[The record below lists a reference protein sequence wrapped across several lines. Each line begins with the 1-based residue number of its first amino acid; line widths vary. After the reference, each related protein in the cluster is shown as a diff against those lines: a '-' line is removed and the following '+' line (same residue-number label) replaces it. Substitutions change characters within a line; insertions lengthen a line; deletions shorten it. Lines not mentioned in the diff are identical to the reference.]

1 MINSKPLMFI
11 SVLSVIVLLTGCDNA
26 MSVEDYQ
33 GHVTRTLLGAGD
45 TELPDLAYS
54 INITLNYMYCAEEL
68 ACVIPGEMEDFR
80 EVAMAEAAYFGI
92 YFKRI
97 CKDVNAPQL
106 LTQDHERLCDNLNF
120 IRTELNSLAH
130 AAQLA
135 RDYLRSVS
143 VDLGNPEDIA
153 EVRKSIEGLTTQMIN
168 GKAAIQDALRDLQQ
182 IAWLDTIAQKIEQE
196 VFSN

>member
-1 MINSKPLMFI
+1 MVFLA
-11 SVLSVIVLLTGCDNA
+11 GCDNA

-54 INITLNYMYCAEEL
+54 INITLNYMYCAEEA

-80 EVAMAEAAYFGI
+80 EVAMTESAYFGI

-97 CKDVNAPQL
+97 CKDVNAPQSL
-106 LTQDHERLCDNLNF
+106 AQDHERLCDNLGF
-120 IRTELNSLAH
+120 IRAELNSLAH

-143 VDLGNPEDIA
+143 VDLTNPEDIA
-153 EVRKSIEGLTTQMIN
+153 QARKSIEGLTTQMIN
-168 GKAAIQDALRDLQQ
+168 GKAAIQDKLRDLQK
-182 IAWLDTIAQKIEQE
+182 IDWLDTIAQKIEQE